1 MATKATAKLPAR
13 PVEAIDNAAM
23 RRADVETWLARLR
36 DLADAG
42 NAEACRQIAEVYDDL
57 GFWTKLT
64 GLRYAAEEA
73 WLDLMTER
81 TNLFTRKV
89 LQRELERK
97 RAGLLGAD
105 PAPLERILVDRIVA
119 CWLACQHAERRQA
132 VALKAGTSLREAEY
146 LGRQVERANRSL
158 LRAVKTLATVRRL
171 MHPTVQINVADQQI
185 NVAN

>member
-13 PVEAIDNAAM
+13 PAETIDSDAM

-36 DLADAG
+36 ELADAG
-42 NAEACRQIAEVYDDL
+42 NAEACRQITEVYDEL

-73 WLDLMTER
+73 WLDLRTER

-97 RAGLLGAD
+97 RADLLGAD
-105 PAPLERILVDRIVA
+105 PSPLERILVERIGA
-119 CWLACQHAERRQA
+119 CWLACQHADRLQA
-132 VALKAGTSLREAEY
+132 VKVKAGLSLKEAEY

-158 LRAVKTLATVRRL
+158 LRAVKTLATVRKL
-171 MHPTVQINVADQQI
+171 MQPTVQINLAEQQI
-185 NVAN
+185 NVAK